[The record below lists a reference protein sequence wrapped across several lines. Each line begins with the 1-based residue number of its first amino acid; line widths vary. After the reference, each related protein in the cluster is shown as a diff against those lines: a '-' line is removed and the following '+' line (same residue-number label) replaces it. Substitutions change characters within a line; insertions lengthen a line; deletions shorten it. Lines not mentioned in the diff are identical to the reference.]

1 MNRDRRLHRELT
13 AWLTAEATGD
23 DARAEAAF
31 AAMIGGLPRLGPSA
45 GFAERVVMAAAPATS
60 VVPVW
65 LTWLAR
71 GALAAS
77 IALVAMATGL
87 VPALATAVGLPTLG
101 GIAKTAANGLSWIGA
116 RFETGLEVWEF
127 LGRIGEAISLGLR
140 TPEAQAGL
148 AGTVVL
154 GTIALYTLHH
164 LLTFERRPIR

>member
-1 MNRDRRLHRELT
+1 MNTNRRLHRELT

-31 AAMIGGLPRLGPSA
+31 AAMIGGLPRLGPAA
-45 GFAERVVMAAAPATS
+45 GFAERVVGAAAPVTS
-60 VVPVW
+60 VTPAW

-77 IALVAMATGL
+77 IALVALATGL
-87 VPALATAVGLPTLG
+87 VPALAAVIGLPSLG
-101 GIAKTAANGLSWIGA
+101 GIAKALAGGLSWIGD
-116 RFETGLEVWEF
+116 RFEAGLEVWEF
-127 LGRIGEAISLGLR
+127 LGRIGEAISLGLG

-148 AGTVVL
+148 AGTVIL
-154 GTIALYTLHH
+154 GAIALYTLHH

>member
-1 MNRDRRLHRELT
+1 MKRDRRLHRELT
-13 AWLTAEATGD
+13 AWLAAEATGD

-31 AAMIGGLPRLGPSA
+31 TAMIGGLPRLGPGA
-45 GFAERVVMAAAPATS
+45 GFAERVVMAAAPVTS
-60 VVPVW
+60 VTPAW

-77 IALVAMATGL
+77 IAMVAMATGFL
-87 VPALATAVGLPTLG
+87 PALAAVIGPPSLG
-101 GIAKTAANGLSWIGA
+101 GIAKSVADGLSWIGA
-116 RFETGLEVWEF
+116 RFQTGLEVWAF
-127 LGRIGEAISLGLR
+127 LGRIGEAISLGLG

-154 GTIALYTLHH
+154 GAIALYTLHH